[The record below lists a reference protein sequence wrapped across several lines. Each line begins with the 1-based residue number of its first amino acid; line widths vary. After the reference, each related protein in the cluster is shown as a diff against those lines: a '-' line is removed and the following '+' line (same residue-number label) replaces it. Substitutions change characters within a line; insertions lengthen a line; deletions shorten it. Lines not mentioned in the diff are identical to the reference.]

1 MAGTVGTE
9 SGDASATGPGPR
21 RAIVAMAPA
30 VPGSPYSPPFDQR
43 QGRMPRDLP
52 KRFELLS
59 SRVKALRYAV
69 RLNDFRLAQR
79 LRMGLAAYLRHLEGP
94 LHEDIVRLLEIS
106 GSWLRNVGDRHQTK
120 RQIQQIIR
128 SILPLLNV
136 RSRVGS

>member
-1 MAGTVGTE
+1 
-9 SGDASATGPGPR
+9 
-21 RAIVAMAPA
+21 
-30 VPGSPYSPPFDQR
+30 
-43 QGRMPRDLP
+43 MPRDLP

-79 LRMGLAAYLRHLEGP
+79 LRMGLAAYPRHLEGP

-106 GSWLRNVGDRHQTK
+106 GSWLRNVGDRHETK

-128 SILPLLNV
+128 SILPRLNV
-136 RSRVGS
+136 RSRVRS

>member
-1 MAGTVGTE
+1 MVGTVGTE
-9 SGDASATGPGPR
+9 VGDASATGPGPGARLLRWLPQCRGLLIR
-21 RAIVAMAPA
+21 R
-30 VPGSPYSPPFDQR
+30 PFDQR

-59 SRVKALRYAV
+59 GRVKALRYAT
-69 RLNDFRLAQR
+69 RLDDFRLAQR

-106 GSWLRNVGDRHQTK
+106 GSWLRNVGDRHETK

-128 SILPLLNV
+128 SILPRLNV
-136 RSRVGS
+136 RSRVRS